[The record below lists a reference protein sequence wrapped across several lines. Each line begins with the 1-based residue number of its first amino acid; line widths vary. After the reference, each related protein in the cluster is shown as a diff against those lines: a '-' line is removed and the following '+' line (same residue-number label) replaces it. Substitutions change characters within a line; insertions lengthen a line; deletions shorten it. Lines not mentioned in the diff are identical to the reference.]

1 MLTSVPFCPPTPH
14 LVSLTDAFAVGLG
27 ASFDNWTLHGLWLE
41 RESLCHINIF
51 EMRTV
56 EIMLLQK
63 RFKLARRVV
72 RLLSDNISVVFY
84 LNKQDGTRS
93 CRLTTVAEQVLRLAE
108 LLDIVLQEAHIRG
121 EQNVLADIL
130 SRQRTVL
137 KAEWRLSR
145 HTFLWVSR
153 MSP

>member
-1 MLTSVPFCPPTPH
+1 
-14 LVSLTDAFAVGLG
+14 
-27 ASFDNWTLHGLWLE
+27 
-41 RESLCHINIF
+41 
-51 EMRTV
+51 MRTV

-84 LNKQDGTRS
+84 MNKKGGARS
-93 CRLTTVAEQVLRLAE
+93 CRLTTVAKRVLRLAE
-108 LLDIVLQEAHIRG
+108 SLEIVLQEAHIRG
-121 EQNVLADIL
+121 EQNVLADNL